1 VLSPVK
7 LTLIKTK
14 TQFFL
19 SGTVP
24 GGRWE
29 LSDDR
34 YRQRSPSSH
43 QRIPTS
49 GGQHQAR
56 TRQFEPLKLEYN
68 ELEHLARQIDQ
79 ALATIP
85 FTDRQEA
92 KRLIEEY

>member
-1 VLSPVK
+1 MSSLRPFKVSPTSQRSVH
-7 LTLIKTK
+7 
-14 TQFFL
+14 
-19 SGTVP
+19 P

-34 YRQRSPSSH
+34 HRQRGPSSH

-56 TRQFEPLKLEYN
+56 QFEPLKVEYN
-68 ELEHLARQIDQ
+68 ELEPLARQINQ
-79 ALATIP
+79 AWTTIP

>member
-1 VLSPVK
+1 MIATAK
-7 LTLIKTK
+7 
-14 TQFFL
+14 
-19 SGTVP
+19 
-24 GGRWE
+24 
-29 LSDDR
+29 D
-34 YRQRSPSSH
+34 PSSH

-56 TRQFEPLKLEYN
+56 TRQPKPPKSGVQRTG
-68 ELEHLARQIDQ
+68 APCPKIDQ